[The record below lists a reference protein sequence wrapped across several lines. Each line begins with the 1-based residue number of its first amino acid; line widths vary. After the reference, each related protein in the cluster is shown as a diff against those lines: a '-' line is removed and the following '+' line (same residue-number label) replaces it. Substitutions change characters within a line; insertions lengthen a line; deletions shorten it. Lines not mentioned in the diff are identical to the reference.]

1 MILKR
6 KTIKKK
12 LPGTKVKIPVAGFK
26 STFGFKLK
34 EMEILRESKN
44 MPCYEINII
53 HKVNGKLCDQIKLK
67 YNPVFLFMKGHDLA
81 QVFNEKILF
90 AQRDKEQDQIK
101 LALILKKENGFVFT
115 KYLKGII
122 DVLSKK

>member
-1 MILKR
+1 
-6 KTIKKK
+6 
-12 LPGTKVKIPVAGFK
+12 
-26 STFGFKLK
+26 
-34 EMEILRESKN
+34 
-44 MPCYEINII
+44 
-53 HKVNGKLCDQIKLK
+53 
-67 YNPVFLFMKGHDLA
+67 MKGHDLA